1 MLQSRIGSFLGDD
14 KLSSLVCD
22 AIAKSASLAEFYK
35 DCVPQVK
42 PLWMLAAVFGYHTGK
57 EVGKLNYRSRRED
70 CFRKHDMR
78 QG

>member
-1 MLQSRIGSFLGDD
+1 MLQSRISSFLGDD

-42 PLWMLAAVFGYHTGK
+42 PLWMLAVVFGYHTGK
-57 EVGKLNYRSRRED
+57 EVGKLNTGAGGRIVLEN
-70 CFRKHDMR
+70 MI
-78 QG
+78 